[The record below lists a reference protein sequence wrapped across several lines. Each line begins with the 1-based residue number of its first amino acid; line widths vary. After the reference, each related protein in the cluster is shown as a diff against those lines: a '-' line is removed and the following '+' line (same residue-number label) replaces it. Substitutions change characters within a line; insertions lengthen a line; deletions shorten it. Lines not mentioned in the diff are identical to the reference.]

1 MDECKP
7 IKTPGILSENLDD
20 IASSPLVPKTKY
32 QENIRFID
40 NVKKT
45 SKMGIFNRKKEINYV
60 EEEEGLFETQ
70 EDSSDSDIPDLT
82 DASLS
87 LPYSKIIDQCVAFD
101 DPNLKRLLP
110 SCHLRLTVQDVYMK
124 GKKIWYLLE
133 LEHGSFKWF
142 LKKRFREALYLHHQ
156 LQMLRAL
163 WTIQLPEI
171 RLSFHKV
178 IKVFMEQTEM
188 KYKCSTK
195 AAMENYLKSLL
206 KIPCFR
212 NAQDTLEFL
221 EIGPL
226 SFVEDLGP
234 KGKEGYVW
242 KRCCYQDTGF
252 GLFDS
257 LCLNGCTFW
266 KKRWLFLKENFTALM
281 NNTNGQLDGVLLLDR
296 AFRVFVDKRAARS
309 KDGIIIQN
317 LNKKLYLRCENE
329 HQAEDWAAEI
339 NYVLNGFQ
347 ADFVRMNSYG
357 SYAPSRSLSKCR
369 WIVDGATYFEA
380 VAEVLEK
387 AQEEIFITDWWLTP
401 EIYLKRPTVQGHYWQ
416 LDYLLR
422 RKARSGV
429 RIYILLYKELELA
442 LGINSFHSEQKL
454 IRMHKNIKVLR
465 HPDVKK
471 GILLWAHHEKLVCV
485 DQTYAFVG
493 GLDLCYG
500 RWDDYQHRLSDFGD
514 FEKKLKIL
522 RHMSTTSPND
532 ISANH
537 RIRKTSSLPH
547 LSAEEIQ
554 IAESS
559 TKPSQIP
566 KFKTIVRKLQ
576 VAKEFG
582 RLQQTLATELKD
594 TKDETETVL
603 PNLIP
608 ADRRRTIQ
616 QMALIALGMERKFR
630 LWHGKDYVN
639 FICRDFENLHQP
651 YADIIDRKTTPRM
664 PWHDIG
670 LFVQGEPA
678 RDIARHFII
687 RWNQAKEEICPED
700 FTYPYLMPKA
710 YAKFNDNTSSWLY
723 DIIGTIYSAEC
734 QVLRSLCLWSGG
746 ISETENSIQEAYIQV
761 IREAKHFIYIENQ
774 FFISQP
780 SGDRNVLNG
789 IADALYYR
797 ILKAHRNRNL
807 FRVYV
812 LLPLLP
818 AFEGE
823 LGKGSGTLIQV
834 ITHWN
839 YKSICRGPNSLYQ
852 RLSCH
857 SK

>member
-1 MDECKP
+1 M
-7 IKTPGILSENLDD
+7 N
-20 IASSPLVPKTKY
+20 SS
-32 QENIRFID
+32 
-40 NVKKT
+40 
-45 SKMGIFNRKKEINYV
+45 S
-60 EEEEGLFETQ
+60 
-70 EDSSDSDIPDLT
+70 
-82 DASLS
+82 
-87 LPYSKIIDQCVAFD
+87 
-101 DPNLKRLLP
+101 
-110 SCHLRLTVQDVYMK
+110 
-124 GKKIWYLLE
+124 
-133 LEHGSFKWF
+133 
-142 LKKRFREALYLHHQ
+142 
-156 LQMLRAL
+156 
-163 WTIQLPEI
+163 
-171 RLSFHKV
+171 
-178 IKVFMEQTEM
+178 
-188 KYKCSTK
+188 
-195 AAMENYLKSLL
+195 
-206 KIPCFR
+206 
-212 NAQDTLEFL
+212 
-221 EIGPL
+221 
-226 SFVEDLGP
+226 
-234 KGKEGYVW
+234 
-242 KRCCYQDTGF
+242 
-252 GLFDS
+252 
-257 LCLNGCTFW
+257 
-266 KKRWLFLKENFTALM
+266 
-281 NNTNGQLDGVLLLDR
+281 GQLDGVLLLDR

-347 ADFVRMNSYG
+347 ADFVRANSYG

-401 EIYLKRPTVQGHYWQ
+401 EIYLKRPTVHGHYWQ

-422 RKARSGV
+422 RKA
-429 RIYILLYKELELA
+429 
-442 LGINSFHSEQKL
+442 
-454 IRMHKNIKVLR
+454 VLR

-522 RHMSTTSPND
+522 RHMSTASPND
-532 ISANH
+532 ISPNH
-537 RIRKTSSLPH
+537 GIRRTSSLPH

-559 TKPSQIP
+559 TKPRQIP

-576 VAKEFG
+576 VAKEFE
-582 RLQQTLATELKD
+582 RLQQKVATEQED
-594 TKDETETVL
+594 TKDERETIL

-608 ADRRRTIQ
+608 ADRHRTIQ
-616 QMALIALGMERKFR
+616 HMALIVLGMERKFR

-651 YADIIDRKTTPRM
+651 YTDIIDRKTTPRM

-670 LFVQGEPA
+670 LFLQGEPA

-687 RWNQAKEEICPED
+687 RWNQAKEDICPED
-700 FTYPYLMPKA
+700 FAYPYLMPKA

-761 IREAKHFIYIENQ
+761 IREAKHFIYIEK
-774 FFISQP
+774 P
-780 SGDRNVLNG
+780 
-789 IADALYYR
+789 
-797 ILKAHRNRNL
+797 
-807 FRVYV
+807 
-812 LLPLLP
+812 
-818 AFEGE
+818 
-823 LGKGSGTLIQV
+823 
-834 ITHWN
+834 
-839 YKSICRGPNSLYQ
+839 
-852 RLSCH
+852 
-857 SK
+857 